1 MNDTPSS
8 PDRPKLS
15 LKKRPPLKHKKRSG
29 LHSGGRPAPHRTQ
42 SEPRTPSGPKM
53 KNVLSSRSAAFHIL
67 TDIITHH
74 KILADAVAAHHPLT
88 ELEQRDRSFARL
100 LIATCLRR
108 NGQIASLLA
117 PLVTPETDTPTRII
131 LMIGIAQLVFIG
143 TEAHASIDTTVEL
156 AKHVL
161 APRRSGMVNAVL
173 RRLQRELN
181 ERLAATNIIENLPRG
196 LASRWRDAWGAN
208 ELNKLAEQAMAVP
221 PLDIAVK
228 KDAAFWAE
236 TLGGQVLTSQIV
248 RCPPLGDIRAIPGY
262 DEGAWW
268 IQDAAAAL
276 PAEMLIASQG
286 GSLNNKT
293 VLDLCAA
300 PGGKTAQ
307 LAAAGARV
315 CAVEKDPD
323 RLALLNDNL
332 SRLSLSAEV
341 VKADI
346 LDYTPPHQ
354 SDFIILDAPC
364 SATGTFRRHPDIFLH
379 KKAPDLVRLQQ
390 TQIALLERSLN
401 WVVDDGALLY
411 VTCSLQPEEGEEVIE
426 TILATGQARLLPF
439 TENELGIF
447 AAACHPKGWARIL
460 PSCLDHISSQS
471 VTIGTGCDG
480 FFVARLQPVRS

>member
-1 MNDTPSS
+1 MSAQQPARTTTDYLSS
-8 PDRPKLS
+8 KPDCYQPCQIRELEI
-15 LKKRPPLKHKKRSG
+15 
-29 LHSGGRPAPHRTQ
+29 GGRR
-42 SEPRTPSGPKM
+42 
-53 KNVLSSRSAAFHIL
+53 
-67 TDIITHH
+67 
-74 KILADAVAAHHPLT
+74 
-88 ELEQRDRSFARL
+88 
-100 LIATCLRR
+100 
-108 NGQIASLLA
+108 
-117 PLVTPETDTPTRII
+117 
-131 LMIGIAQLVFIG
+131 
-143 TEAHASIDTTVEL
+143 
-156 AKHVL
+156 
-161 APRRSGMVNAVL
+161 
-173 RRLQRELN
+173 
-181 ERLAATNIIENLPRG
+181 
-196 LASRWRDAWGAN
+196 
-208 ELNKLAEQAMAVP
+208 
-221 PLDIAVK
+221 DIAEV
-228 KDAAFWAE
+228 AE
-236 TLGGQVLTSQIV
+236 
-248 RCPPLGDIRAIPGY
+248 
-262 DEGAWW
+262 
-268 IQDAAAAL
+268 
-276 PAEMLIASQG
+276 
-286 GSLNNKT
+286 
-293 VLDLCAA
+293 
-300 PGGKTAQ
+300 

-341 VKADI
+341 VEADI

-471 VTIGTGCDG
+471 VTIGTGCAVG
-480 FFVARLQPVRS
+480 GGPLLMHL